1 MHHIYTNNPKF
12 LFKLKIKLPIKV
24 IVNFE
29 KFQNIESNSKII
41 IYFPLNDSTEDFN
54 FYKNLSETANFVFI
68 IDDELWKSH
77 VELMKKSLALQNVF
91 WYRSGFLNVEHNI
104 NMQFYGSWFYYEK
117 ELYKDILFK
126 LQEINPYVKK
136 NYHFEALLGLKR
148 IHRDFIF
155 EKIQN
160 FVNNHKFLYNYSNLK
175 DKNWFTEPNVN
186 FLKNVDIDAYN
197 NSLMPCE
204 YYGKHCLVSQVIPID
219 VYNNTAFSIV
229 AETGFLNNYSYMT
242 EKTVKPIMGKRLFII
257 FSGVNF
263 LKNLQSL
270 GFKTFDGIINE
281 SYDQILDNEERWTAA
296 WQQVEW
302 LCNQDQQ
309 EIYEKIK
316 PICEYNFNLMMETD
330 WISITGESIKNIIT

>member
-1 MHHIYTNNPKF
+1 MYYIYTNNPQF
-12 LFKLKIKLPIKV
+12 LFELKIKLPIKV

-29 KFQNIESNSKII
+29 KFQNIKSNSKII
-41 IYFPLNDSTEDFN
+41 IYFPLNDHTEDFN

-68 IDDELWKSH
+68 IDQELWKSH
-77 VELMKKSLALQNVF
+77 VELMKKCLALQNVF

-104 NMQFYGSWFYYEK
+104 NMQFYGGWFYRGK
-117 ELYKDILFK
+117 ELYKDIPHK
-126 LQEINPYVKK
+126 LQEINSYNSK
-136 NYHFEALLGLKR
+136 NYYFDALLGSKR

-155 EKIQN
+155 GQYKECN
-160 FVNNHKFLYNYSNLK
+160 FKNKFILK
-175 DKNWFTEPNVN
+175 YCDPSSIDWFVEPNSIYKQSLKEKN
-186 FLKNVDIDAYN
+186 FSSIIT
-197 NSLMPCE
+197 E
-204 YYGKHCLVSQVIPID
+204 YYGKHCLAAQIIPIEI
-219 VYNNTAFSIV
+219 YNSCAFSIV